1 MQITSSQIG
10 QRKDIQHKNMP
21 YNFNQSRAGDTTS
34 QGGTTSATTA
44 IGNQDINHENRS
56 GLSGHENIHYIG
68 SNGQNHSPN
77 NNNVGDVSNKS
88 MSDHQRTPKNKELEQ
103 DQYYKVPEEAG
114 VTSQDGK

>member
-68 SNGQNHSPN
+68 DLVQRSENELLKTPNLGKKSLTEIKDVLATHSLTLGQSIEDWP
-77 NNNVGDVSNKS
+77 
-88 MSDHQRTPKNKELEQ
+88 PKNIDKR
-103 DQYYKVPEEAG
+103 
-114 VTSQDGK
+114 